1 MIPGQICDLKL
12 GEDYRQLDLHGTYA
26 FPCMCFHVD
35 VTRNV
40 AQEVPWHWHEE
51 IEAIVIEEGQ
61 GQVQC
66 GEETRVLKE
75 GEGVFINAN
84 TLHSVKLIEGGG
96 CWLHSLVF
104 SPDLLSGVP
113 GSVFEQRYLRP
124 LLRSSVRAV
133 FLCRDV
139 DWQRE
144 GLNAIEGAYEAYA
157 AEEFGWEFKVRA
169 ELSLLWSAIGGHIPQ
184 TETDRDDT
192 ADIARLKTMM
202 GYLHQ
207 NYDRPIL
214 LEEVAASASV
224 SKRECLRC
232 FRRTIGIAPIQ
243 YLQRFRIRE
252 AARLLAESD
261 LPVTQI
267 ALLCGFDSPS
277 YFSLLFRR
285 HTGRAPKEY
294 RREFRPASLASL
306 PPLGYTGTNLKPYRE
321 QEIP

>member
-12 GEDYRQLDLHGTYA
+12 GEDHRQLDLHGTHS
-26 FPCMCFHVD
+26 FPCMCFNVD

-51 IEAIVIEEGQ
+51 IEAIVVREGQ

-66 GEETRVLKE
+66 GEETRLLKE

-84 TLHSVKLIEGGG
+84 TLHSVKLIEEG
-96 CWLHSLVF
+96 CCRLHSLVF

-124 LLRSSVRAV
+124 LLRSSARAV
-133 FLCRDV
+133 FLCREV
-139 DWQRE
+139 GWQRE
-144 GLNAIEGAYEAYA
+144 GLDAIEGAYEAYA
-157 AEEFGWEFKVRA
+157 AETFGWELKVRA
-169 ELSLLWSAIGGHIPQ
+169 ELSLLWSAVAGHIPQ
-184 TETDRDDT
+184 TEAGTDDT
-192 ADIARLKTMM
+192 GDIVRLKEMI
-202 GYLHQ
+202 GYLHK

-214 LEEVAASASV
+214 LEEVAAAASV

-232 FRRTIGIAPIQ
+232 FQRTIGIAPMQ

-252 AARLLAESD
+252 AARLLAETD

-267 ALLCGFDSPS
+267 AVRCGFDNPS

-294 RREFRPASLASL
+294 RREFCPASSVSS
-306 PPLGYTGTNLKPYRE
+306 PPLGYTDINLKTHRE
-321 QEIP
+321 QEIT